1 MADTMETMLGIKHT
15 GQMHNGKP
23 HRGGI
28 GFASWNC
35 DGTPRPELEKRYGKH
50 FTLRPGE
57 TWVGG
62 ADFVAA
68 AMEKGVFASHFENGP
83 LELVPAEEAHLK
95 SFRMVTV
102 RNAST
107 EPMLGHRFPAGA
119 SVQVPASEVKS
130 MLHTD
135 ARRLFADG
143 SLVVEVEGGWR
154 ALERPGA
161 KAHRN
166 TPPAI
171 TAD

>member
-1 MADTMETMLGIKHT
+1 MTDTMETMLGIKHT

-50 FTLRPGE
+50 FTLKAGESVAVPGD
-57 TWVGG
+57 WL
-62 ADFVAA
+62 AA
-68 AMEKGVFASHFENGP
+68 AMEKGVFGSHVENGP
-83 LELVPAEEAHLK
+83 LELVPAEEAHLETY
-95 SFRMVTV
+95 RMVTV
-102 RNAST
+102 RNETT

-135 ARRLFADG
+135 ARRLFEDG
-143 SLVVEVEGGWR
+143 SLTVEVEGGWR

-166 TPPAI
+166 TS
-171 TAD
+171 TATTAG